1 MSSRRRPS
9 QPTRRPGPQPRA
21 AAGAAPAEER
31 RSRAEEQD
39 SGRGGLYGSDT
50 SGGPRAAVAELIG
63 TFILVFAGIAV
74 ASAALID
81 RPTAGAPYDSLAVAL
96 AFGLALA
103 ALVAALGHVSGAH
116 LNPAVTVALAA
127 TGKFPWRLVPT
138 YAGTQLLGAVLAAL
152 ATWLVL
158 GGDARSEANLA
169 ATYPA
174 GAAGVGQAPRG

>member
-1 MSSRRRPS
+1 MSSRRWPS
-9 QPTRRPGPQPRA
+9 QPTRRPGPQPRV

-81 RPTAGAPYDSLAVAL
+81 RPTAGAPYDSLA
-96 AFGLALA
+96 
-103 ALVAALGHVSGAH
+103 
-116 LNPAVTVALAA
+116 
-127 TGKFPWRLVPT
+127 
-138 YAGTQLLGAVLAAL
+138 
-152 ATWLVL
+152 
-158 GGDARSEANLA
+158 
-169 ATYPA
+169 YPA
-174 GAAGVGQAPRG
+174 GPAGVGQALVVEVLITFILVFIIMSVATDERAEGGATAPLAVGFALAVSSSADRSPAARSTRPVR